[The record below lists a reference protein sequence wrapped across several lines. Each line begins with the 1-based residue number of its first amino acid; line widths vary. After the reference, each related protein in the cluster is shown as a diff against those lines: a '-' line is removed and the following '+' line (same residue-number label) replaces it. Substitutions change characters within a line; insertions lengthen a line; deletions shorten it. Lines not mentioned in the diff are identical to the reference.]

1 MDLENK
7 MKKKD
12 VILIGSILLFALI
25 AYGLLTF
32 IQKNSTK
39 EAVVVITVKEKV
51 QGTYSLDKNQTIYIP
66 DKQNATN
73 IIRIQDGKVKM
84 EEADCPDQI
93 CVSHRAIQF
102 NNESIVCL
110 PHQVVVEIQNKDDS
124 SIDGGTN

>member
-12 VILIGSILLFALI
+12 VILIGSILLLALI

-73 IIRIQDGKVKM
+73 IIRILDGKVKM

-93 CVSHRAIQF
+93 CVNHRAIQY